1 MNEEKRC
8 SNCVHP
14 DMSRGYLGCGPM
26 DFVPLTP
33 FSTCIKWVAEHQAP
47 VTVDEEEIPAE
58 LLGVTEDTNV
68 VQYVPGIGIV
78 EEPAE
83 DLLSAGASA
92 IEEWFADDVKGEVKS
107 ATGDKSVL
115 DILLSD
121 IAEEEPVVDAECA
134 PKQVD
139 ELTADETTGAL
150 DAIAKVI
157 PRLPDMID
165 EVAAMEPEDK
175 TAFIDG
181 IKQDMRADQDAV
193 YMESIDLIQF
203 ALQEVKRIYENKPE
217 LLPEILGMDS
227 ATLRIIE
234 DFVKTLPAYN
244 GTSTSKQI
252 VANAVGTLDSQK
264 YPDLLTLT
272 YKGCAIAVPATDAV
286 LDINKKF
293 KQFIDKNVVVW

>member
-8 SNCVHP
+8 SNCAHP

-33 FSTCIKWVAEHQAP
+33 FSTCIKWAPQHGVVAADTP
-47 VTVDEEEIPAE
+47 VAEEEIPAE
-58 LLGVTEDTNV
+58 LLGIVPDSNTVE
-68 VQYVPGIGIV
+68 YVPGIGIV
-78 EEPAE
+78 EE
-83 DLLSAGASA
+83 S
-92 IEEWFADDVKGEVKS
+92 EVDEAVMDGLVPTS
-107 ATGDKSVL
+107 DQGRSVL
-115 DILLSD
+115 DIILTGV
-121 IAEEEPVVDAECA
+121 AEEEEPVVDAECA

-139 ELTADETTGAL
+139 ELTADEATGAL

-203 ALQEVKRIYENKPE
+203 ALQEVKRIYENRPE

-234 DFVKTLPAYN
+234 DFVKTLPAYK
-244 GTSTSKQI
+244 GTSTSEQI
-252 VANAVGTLDSQK
+252 VANAVGTIDSQK

-293 KQFIDKNVVVW
+293 KQFIDKNVVAW

>member
-33 FSTCIKWVAEHQAP
+33 FSTCIKWEAKHPLPHPVA
-47 VTVDEEEIPAE
+47 EEEIPAE
-58 LLGVTEDTNV
+58 LLGIVPDSNTVE
-68 VQYVPGIGIV
+68 YVPGIGIV
-78 EEPAE
+78 EE
-83 DLLSAGASA
+83 S
-92 IEEWFADDVKGEVKS
+92 EVDEAVMDS
-107 ATGDKSVL
+107 LIPTSDQGRSVL
-115 DILLSD
+115 DIILTGV
-121 IAEEEPVVDAECA
+121 AEEEPVIEAECA

-139 ELTADETTGAL
+139 DLTADETTGAL

-244 GTSTSKQI
+244 GTSTSEQI

-264 YPDLLTLT
+264 CPDLLTLT

-293 KQFIDKNVVVW
+293 KQFIDKNVVAW